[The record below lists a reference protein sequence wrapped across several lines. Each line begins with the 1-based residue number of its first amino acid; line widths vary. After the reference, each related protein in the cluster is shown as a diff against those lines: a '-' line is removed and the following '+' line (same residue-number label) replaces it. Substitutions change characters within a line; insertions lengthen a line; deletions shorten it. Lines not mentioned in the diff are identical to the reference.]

1 MNSRPS
7 ASARITGIAL
17 IVLPLIALLL
27 KTFSFGWMMVF
38 IIFGPIFVMVIGYV
52 LQVIAAA
59 QGFLSKKGL
68 FDAARLKRATIA
80 AWVSLA
86 GALVLGITMPETA
99 VTATGGR
106 PCRCGSAHTA
116 RTAKRCTPQPM
127 VSPQCSRLFRRSPGS
142 AAGSGSLSSGSAR
155 LRLAAGSSSAWR
167 SRDPTLQ
174 MSTVC
179 KLRALLLTHMPWANT
194 CCACTIIWSAQR

>member
-86 GALVLGITMPETA
+86 GALVLGITMPDGGNSEAVHAATDGLTA
-99 VTATGGR
+99 V
-106 PCRCGSAHTA
+106 
-116 RTAKRCTPQPM
+116 
-127 VSPQCSRLFRRSPGS
+127 
-142 AAGSGSLSSGSAR
+142 LSSISAIAWVGGWIW
-155 LRLAAGSSSAWR
+155 LIVEWIGAFAARRRQQLGMA
-167 SRDPTLQ
+167 
-174 MSTVC
+174 
-179 KLRALLLTHMPWANT
+179 
-194 CCACTIIWSAQR
+194 

>member
-27 KTFSFGWMMVF
+27 KTFSFGWMMVS

-80 AWVSLA
+80 AWV
-86 GALVLGITMPETA
+86 VA
-99 VTATGGR
+99 VPRR
-106 PCRCGSAHTA
+106 P
-116 RTAKRCTPQPM
+116 M
-127 VSPQCSRLFRRSPGS
+127 F
-142 AAGSGSLSSGSAR
+142 SS
-155 LRLAAGSSSAWR
+155 
-167 SRDPTLQ
+167 
-174 MSTVC
+174 
-179 KLRALLLTHMPWANT
+179 
-194 CCACTIIWSAQR
+194 

>member
-80 AWVSLA
+80 AWVSIA
-86 GALVLGITMPETA
+86 GALVLGVTMPDGGD
-99 VTATGGR
+99 TGW
-106 PCRCGSAHTA
+106 GS
-116 RTAKRCTPQPM
+116 
-127 VSPQCSRLFRRSPGS
+127 
-142 AAGSGSLSSGSAR
+142 
-155 LRLAAGSSSAWR
+155 
-167 SRDPTLQ
+167 TLQ
-174 MSTVC
+174 VWLGVYGENGEAVHAATDGLTTV
-179 KLRALLLTHMPWANT
+179 LAYIAAVAWVVGW
-194 CCACTIIWSAQR
+194 IWLMVEWIGAFAVRRRQQLGMA

>member
-80 AWVSLA
+80 AWVSRFQDRPAYRAALA
-86 GALVLGITMPETA
+86 KGGPYNLGPKT
-99 VTATGGR
+99 
-106 PCRCGSAHTA
+106 
-116 RTAKRCTPQPM
+116 
-127 VSPQCSRLFRRSPGS
+127 
-142 AAGSGSLSSGSAR
+142 
-155 LRLAAGSSSAWR
+155 
-167 SRDPTLQ
+167 
-174 MSTVC
+174 
-179 KLRALLLTHMPWANT
+179 
-194 CCACTIIWSAQR
+194 

>member
-17 IVLPLIALLL
+17 IVLPLVALLL

-52 LQVIAAA
+52 LQVIAAT

-68 FDAARLKRATIA
+68 FDATRLKRATIA

-86 GALVLGITMPETA
+86 GALVLGITMPDGGDSDWGSTLQVWLGVYGENSEAVHAATDGLTA
-99 VTATGGR
+99 VLSYI
-106 PCRCGSAHTA
+106 SAIAWVVGWIWLMVEWIGAFAA
-116 RTAKRCTPQPM
+116 R
-127 VSPQCSRLFRRSPGS
+127 RRQQLGM
-142 AAGSGSLSSGSAR
+142 A
-155 LRLAAGSSSAWR
+155 
-167 SRDPTLQ
+167 
-174 MSTVC
+174 
-179 KLRALLLTHMPWANT
+179 
-194 CCACTIIWSAQR
+194 